1 MTGEVTEG
9 ANAEPDSTSVRDS
22 QEVTDSQE
30 EQPESQQQEQQEQQN
45 NKQPESFRRKRE
57 KARIQIDESHY
68 YDYDSLVSQPVISQD
83 SNLSPML
90 LQLL

>member
-1 MTGEVTEG
+1 MTGEG
-9 ANAEPDSTSVRDS
+9 ANAADPNSTSVKDS

-30 EQPESQQQEQQEQQN
+30 EQPEPPEQQEQQEQP
-45 NKQPESFRRKRE
+45 NKAESFRRKRE
-57 KARIQIDESHY
+57 KARVLIDEAHF

-83 SNLSPML
+83 SNLSPSL